1 MLGGT
6 AMDLLKKKILEEG
19 QVYAGNILK
28 VDCFL
33 NHQIDCGFLAEV
45 GKEFHRLYK
54 DEGINKILTI
64 EASGIAIGAM
74 VAQEFGCPL
83 VFAKKNKTKNIAGD
97 VYTAQVESFTHGTT
111 YNIMVSKK
119 FLNPGD
125 KVLIVD
131 DFLAIGNAL
140 KGLISLVE
148 ESGAELVGCGTVIEK
163 GYQHGGDELR
173 AEGIR
178 VESLAIIE
186 SMDADKGEVVFRD

>member
-1 MLGGT
+1 ME
-6 AMDLLKKKILEEG
+6 LLKRKIVEEG
-19 QVYAGNILK
+19 EVYEGNILK

-33 NHQIDCGFLAEV
+33 NHQIDIPFMKEI

-54 DEGINKILTI
+54 DADVNKILTI
-64 EASGIAIGAM
+64 EASGIAIGSM

-97 VYTAQVESFTHGTT
+97 VYVTPVESFTHGTI
-111 YNIMVSKK
+111 YNVMVSKR
-119 FLNPGD
+119 FLGKGD

-131 DFLAIGNAL
+131 DFLAVGNAL
-140 KGLISLVE
+140 RGLIQMVK

-163 GYQHGGDELR
+163 GYQHGGDEIR
-173 AEGIR
+173 AQGVR

-186 SMDADKGEVVFRD
+186 SMDAKTGNIVFRN

>member
-140 KGLISLVE
+140 KGLISLVK

-173 AEGIR
+173 AQGIR

-186 SMDADKGEVVFRD
+186 SMDADKGEVVFRN

>member
-1 MLGGT
+1 
-6 AMDLLKKKILEEG
+6 MDLLKKKILEEG

-45 GKEFHRLYK
+45 GKEFHRLYQN
-54 DEGINKILTI
+54 EGVNKILTI

-97 VYTAQVESFTHGTT
+97 VYTAPVESFTHGTT

-140 KGLISLVE
+140 KGLISLVK

-163 GYQHGGDELR
+163 GYQHGGDQLR

>member
-1 MLGGT
+1 
-6 AMDLLKKKILEEG
+6 MDLLKKKILEEG

-186 SMDADKGEVVFRD
+186 SMDADKGEVVFRN

>member
-97 VYTAQVESFTHGTT
+97 VYTAPVESFTHGTT

-186 SMDADKGEVVFRD
+186 SMDADRGEVVFRD

>member
-1 MLGGT
+1 
-6 AMDLLKKKILEEG
+6 MDLLKKKILEEG

-54 DEGINKILTI
+54 DEGVNKILTI

-97 VYTAQVESFTHGTT
+97 VYTAPVESFTHGTT
-111 YNIMVSKK
+111 YDIMVSKK

-163 GYQHGGDELR
+163 GYQHGGDKLR

-186 SMDADKGEVVFRD
+186 SMDADKGEIVFRD

>member
-1 MLGGT
+1 
-6 AMDLLKKKILEEG
+6 MDLLKRKIVEEG
-19 QVYAGNILK
+19 EVYEGNILK

-33 NHQIDCGFLAEV
+33 NHQIDIPFMKEI

-54 DEGINKILTI
+54 DADVNKILTI
-64 EASGIAIGAM
+64 EASGIAIGSM

-97 VYTAQVESFTHGTT
+97 VYVTPVESFTHGTT
-111 YNIMVSKK
+111 YNVMVSKR
-119 FLNPGD
+119 FLGKGD

-131 DFLAIGNAL
+131 DFLAVGNAL
-140 KGLISLVE
+140 RGLIQMVK

-163 GYQHGGDELR
+163 GYQHGGDEIR
-173 AEGIR
+173 AQGVR

-186 SMDADKGEVVFRD
+186 SMDAKTGNIVFRN

>member
-1 MLGGT
+1 ME
-6 AMDLLKKKILEEG
+6 LLKRKIVEEG
-19 QVYAGNILK
+19 EVYEGNILK

-33 NHQIDCGFLAEV
+33 NHQIDIPFMKEI

-54 DEGINKILTI
+54 DADVNKILTI
-64 EASGIAIGAM
+64 EASGIAIGSM

-97 VYTAQVESFTHGTT
+97 VYVTPVESFTHGTT
-111 YNIMVSKK
+111 YNVMVSKR
-119 FLNPGD
+119 FLGKGD

-131 DFLAIGNAL
+131 DFLAVCNAL
-140 KGLISLVE
+140 RGLIQMVK

-163 GYQHGGDELR
+163 GYQHGGDEIR
-173 AEGIR
+173 AQGVR

-186 SMDADKGEVVFRD
+186 SMDAKTGNIVFRN

>member
-1 MLGGT
+1 ME
-6 AMDLLKKKILEEG
+6 LLKRKIVEEG
-19 QVYAGNILK
+19 EVYEGNILK

-33 NHQIDCGFLAEV
+33 NHQIDIPFMKEI

-54 DEGINKILTI
+54 DADVNKILTI
-64 EASGIAIGAM
+64 EASGIAIGSM

-97 VYTAQVESFTHGTT
+97 VYVTPVESFTHATT
-111 YNIMVSKK
+111 YNVMVSKR
-119 FLNPGD
+119 FLGKGD

-131 DFLAIGNAL
+131 DFLAVGNAL
-140 KGLISLVE
+140 RGLIQMVK

-163 GYQHGGDELR
+163 GYQHGGDEIR
-173 AEGIR
+173 AQGVR

-186 SMDADKGEVVFRD
+186 SMDAKTGNIVFRN

>member
-1 MLGGT
+1 ME
-6 AMDLLKKKILEEG
+6 LLKRKIVEEG
-19 QVYAGNILK
+19 EVYEGNILK

-33 NHQIDCGFLAEV
+33 NHQIDIPFMKEI

-54 DEGINKILTI
+54 DADVNKILTI
-64 EASGIAIGAM
+64 EASGIAIGSM

-97 VYTAQVESFTHGTT
+97 VYVTPVESFTHGAT
-111 YNIMVSKK
+111 YNVMVSKR
-119 FLNPGD
+119 FLGKGD

-131 DFLAIGNAL
+131 DFLAVGNAL
-140 KGLISLVE
+140 RGLIQMVK

-163 GYQHGGDELR
+163 GYQHGGDEIR
-173 AEGIR
+173 AQGVR

-186 SMDADKGEVVFRD
+186 SMDAKTGNIVFRN